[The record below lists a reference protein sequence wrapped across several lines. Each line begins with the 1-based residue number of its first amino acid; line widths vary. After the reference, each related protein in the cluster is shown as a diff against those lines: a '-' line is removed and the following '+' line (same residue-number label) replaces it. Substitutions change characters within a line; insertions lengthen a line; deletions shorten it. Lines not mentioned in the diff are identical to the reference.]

1 MNEKVAK
8 AILDTPGCFKS
19 KIDKPSILSI
29 RQLTPYIID
38 PRVVNSYPNQR
49 DVIVEG
55 MADFIDGTSEIG
67 GNLDKLVTS
76 AEYNIPICSM
86 VGYRMGVGMA
96 YSPRFECIEKG
107 EDVVGADYLFADEN
121 VVKVIDAIR
130 RANADIDDYCF
141 VFNRNHG
148 TSKSFFGLGIK
159 IHSLVD
165 MSDDFIISALKNENI
180 KGSEYEIFR
189 ECVENPVEWSRNYIL
204 KNPDYLKKRLA
215 EVIINGRVN
224 NKAPLEVITIGHPEL
239 KDKYEPIVRGW
250 LTELGVKHDVPEFN
264 YKV

>member
-29 RQLTPYIID
+29 RQLTPYFID
-38 PRVVNSYPNQR
+38 PNVINSYPNQR
-49 DVIVEG
+49 KVIVEE
-55 MADFIDGTSEIG
+55 MADLIDGTSGIG

-86 VGYRMGVGMA
+86 VGYKMGVGIA
-96 YSPRFECIEKG
+96 YLPRFECIEKG
-107 EDVVGADYLFADEN
+107 EDAVGVDYLFADEN
-121 VVKVIDAIR
+121 AVKVIDAVR

-148 TSKSFFGLGIK
+148 TSKSFFDLGIK
-159 IHSLVD
+159 IHSLVE
-165 MSDDFIISALKNENI
+165 MSDDFINAALKNKNI
-180 KGSEYEIFR
+180 TGEEYEVFK
-189 ECVENPVEWSRNYIL
+189 ECVENPIEWSKNYIL

-215 EVIINGRVN
+215 EVIINGRMN
-224 NKAPLEVITIGHPEL
+224 RKAPLEVITRGHPEL
-239 KDKYEPIVRGW
+239 MKDFGPMINKW
-250 LTELGVKHDVPEFN
+250 LAELGVKQDVPEFN
-264 YKV
+264 YRV